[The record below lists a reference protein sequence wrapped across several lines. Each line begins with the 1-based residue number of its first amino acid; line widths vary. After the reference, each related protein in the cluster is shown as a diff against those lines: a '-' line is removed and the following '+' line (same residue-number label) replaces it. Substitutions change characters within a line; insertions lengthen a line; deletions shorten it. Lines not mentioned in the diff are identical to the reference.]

1 MVLCQLAIKLD
12 SYVAWIYI
20 ILSIVECYDNLFY
33 NNCRAFDGKIFLKMN
48 FSEKVYY
55 LCKKIPKGKVSTY
68 KEIAKAMK
76 TKAYRAVGN
85 ALNKNPYKEV
95 PCHRVINSKGHLHG
109 FARGIRKKEKML
121 VKEGVMVKNDMVDLR
136 KYLYKF

>member
-1 MVLCQLAIKLD
+1 MK
-12 SYVAWIYI
+12 
-20 ILSIVECYDNLFY
+20 
-33 NNCRAFDGKIFLKMN
+33 
-48 FSEKVYY
+48 FSEKVYKV
-55 LCKKIPKGKVSTY
+55 CKKIPKGKVSTY
-68 KEIAKAMK
+68 CDITHTLK

-109 FARGIRKKEKML
+109 FATGLKNKAKLLR
-121 VKEGVMVKNDMVDLR
+121 KEGIEIKNNKIDLK